1 MNDYLKDLNI
11 VDLVSEKHQQLR
23 TKVRKLWIENGEE
36 DINKTESHMLAM
48 IEIKSMTIAET
59 ARRINMSRQAAH
71 KCAQN
76 LISRG
81 YIIANNIEGNQRDKL
96 IMITE
101 KGKNYC
107 SNMLILKEEIES
119 EIEKN
124 IGKENLN
131 KLRKCLK
138 EKWIDDL
145 EK

>member
-36 DINKTESHMLAM
+36 DINQTESHMLAM

-96 IMITE
+96 IMLTE

-107 SNMLILKEEIES
+107 ANMLILKEEIEN

-145 EK
+145 

>member
-96 IMITE
+96 IMLTE

-107 SNMLILKEEIES
+107 ANMLILKEEIEN

>member
-36 DINKTESHMLAM
+36 DINQTESHMLAM

-107 SNMLILKEEIES
+107 ANMLILKEEIEN

>member
-23 TKVRKLWIENGEE
+23 TKVLKLWIENGEE

-96 IMITE
+96 IMLTE

-107 SNMLILKEEIES
+107 ANMLILKEEIEN

-145 EK
+145 

>member
-23 TKVRKLWIENGEE
+23 TKVLKLWIENGEE
-36 DINKTESHMLAM
+36 DINQTESHMLAM

-107 SNMLILKEEIES
+107 SNMLILKEEIEN